1 LFLSAEGG
9 ICSSLITI
17 NENFLKANLNLP
29 MEDEE
34 EMIQRLIRK
43 VSVLLIFSVMAS
55 TLIPIVSYASSVMQ
69 FIYRPA
75 TQGMYSNPELTGY
88 VYTRDPSSVSVRAN
102 NGSSVTQVTYRNIYS
117 GYLYDDNNTPY
128 YNINYKFVMGQA
140 PSSLS
145 VGLEGTTYN
154 LSGILNPDYPGVYSY
169 TSDISVTLGT
179 YRMPGQ
185 FLMPTDTA
193 ATYLPAG
200 SEIASFTPAKIGN
213 DVNVIDITLPHVRYT
228 GNTLNSD
235 LLASDFEIKDL
246 SVNEAVYTKRLS
258 YQSNGFLT
266 FVMETPLVQ
275 GHEYMVKLSSSSSG
289 NEIMLPIEGIYT
301 TKVAVSHWVGNYPS
315 GYASEDNSV
324 YFRNLII
331 GNPVVDTPT
340 DPPSDPYVP
349 PAPPVVS
356 PPSNKDQVIVNEESL
371 KNGTKDKVAVD
382 IAGGKKQ
389 VLLPVKASEMVGD
402 RKLELKNDQ
411 LTVVIPPEVL
421 KKLQSLIP
429 AGQLEGA
436 NIAFSFDKVT
446 EEDMT
451 KLLNKAKV
459 KSKSEL
465 KAAGDVYDFKLS
477 VVSSDGKETVLSQFD
492 KAITLR
498 LKVHAGT
505 NPALLGIYY
514 IADDGKLEYA
524 GGKLIDGE
532 IVADVTHFS
541 KYAVL
546 EYDKTFTDV
555 SNQYWAFDEIK
566 ELSAKHIISGISD
579 SEFAPQKQMTR
590 AEFAA
595 LIARTLDL
603 KASKA
608 VTFTDVDSGNVH
620 ADAIAA
626 ASEAGI
632 IHGRNAETFA
642 PDDRITREEMVTL
655 IISAYEYKT
664 GKKIDLTVESSYADR
679 NLAAKWALPYIDAAS
694 SIGFVQGQGNGTFAP
709 KKFMTRA
716 EGAQLIYRLLKI

>member
-1 LFLSAEGG
+1 VES
-9 ICSSLITI
+9 
-17 NENFLKANLNLP
+17 
-29 MEDEE
+29 EE
-34 EMIQRLIRK
+34 LMIKKLIRK
-43 VSVLLIFSVMAS
+43 VSVLLLFSIVAS
-55 TLIPIVSYASSVMQ
+55 MLVPIVSYAASVMY
-69 FIYRPA
+69 FNYRPA
-75 TQGMYSNPELTGY
+75 TDSWKPGLSGY
-88 VYTRDPSSVSVRAN
+88 VYTKDPNSVFVKANNNGTVTDVTYKTVTSNSLYDDNNIPYSLVELAHPNLQNAPSSVSVVVEGGTYELP
-102 NGSSVTQVTYRNIYS
+102 GSAYAA
-117 GYLYDDNNTPY
+117 PY
-128 YNINYKFVMGQA
+128 QNYFRYM
-140 PSSLS
+140 S
-145 VGLEGTTYN
+145 N
-154 LSGILNPDYPGVYSY
+154 LSAN
-169 TSDISVTLGT
+169 LGS
-179 YRMPGQ
+179 YRMTGQ
-185 FLMPTDTA
+185 FRASTVTA

-200 SEIASFTPAKIGN
+200 SEIVSFTPSRINNTEGDGIA
-213 DVNVIDITLPHVRYT
+213 IDFPYSSP
-228 GNTLNSD
+228 NSTYNPATIA
-235 LLASDFEIKDL
+235 LSDFEIIDQTT
-246 SVNEAVYTKRLS
+246 SVTSSVYFTRLYSWDHFSDGKLAFRLS
-258 YQSNGFLT
+258 
-266 FVMETPLVQ
+266 EPLVQ
-275 GHEYMVKLSSSSSG
+275 GHQYLVKLSSTSSG
-289 NEIMLPIEGIYT
+289 NEIKLPTAGYYT
-301 TKVAVSHWVGNYPS
+301 ASVTVGRWVSYVDNGVTSFYF
-315 GYASEDNSV
+315 AEKNSV
-324 YFRNLII
+324 YFRNLAI
-331 GNPVVDTPT
+331 GIPV
-340 DPPSDPYVP
+340 SDPYVP

-402 RKLELKNDQ
+402 RKLEMKNDQ
-411 LTVVIPPEVL
+411 MTVVIPPEVL

-608 VTFTDVDSGNVH
+608 VTFTDIDSGNVH